1 MDAYRELK
9 MIVPTPHMVDD
20 IQDEEELKRF
30 VEAYR
35 LLAKIILRLKHLT
48 SLSLQLMKL
57 EWMNKRMKTIKVN
70 I

>member
-1 MDAYRELK
+1 MRSYEEYKKEFMDAYRELK

-35 LLAKIILRLKHLT
+35 LLAK
-48 SLSLQLMKL
+48 
-57 EWMNKRMKTIKVN
+57 
-70 I
+70 

>member
-35 LLAKIILRLKHLT
+35 LLAKIILRLKAFDEFEYT
-48 SLSLQLMKL
+48 LMKL

>member
-1 MDAYRELK
+1 

-35 LLAKIILRLKHLT
+35 FI
-48 SLSLQLMKL
+48 S
-57 EWMNKRMKTIKVN
+57 
-70 I
+70 